1 MTISPF
7 TQRMLDAL
15 PVMMT
20 GSIVLVSLVALFY
33 APFALSVVT
42 LIWVWYLVARFS
54 FALYSHLRGL
64 RRIKEANE
72 QNWRDLYDQFR
83 ASHPDSMVWEQV
95 HHIILM
101 PSYGEPIAVLR
112 QSLSQLSTSDEATAM
127 TVVLAMEA
135 READAFNKASQLRD
149 EFAPHFERILITQHP
164 YGVEGELAG
173 KSSNTNYAIRQASIE
188 VLRHHPAENIIVTV
202 MDADT
207 QWHTRYFSALTY
219 AFITHSDRYHAFWQA
234 PIRYHGKIED
244 LHPALRL
251 INVFASA
258 LELSY
263 LSSWWLSLPIS
274 SYSLSFKLLQASDF
288 WDANVIAEDWHM
300 FLKAYFANN
309 GKVRVNPIYL
319 PFIASVVGGDT
330 FLEAVKNR
338 YHQTV
343 RHALGSREIG
353 YTWANITQSPD
364 IPLYKRMRLFGR
376 VTHDILAA
384 SAGWTL
390 LVLGGQVVPLIH
402 GLGVYGGNWGVFMGL
417 QGAFLMLTIMAISFW
432 LIDNHVRGEP
442 LIPKTWHERF
452 HTVLGF
458 VMFPALTVILLT
470 IPVFHAQLWLLT
482 GTQLVYRVAPK
493 TA

>member
-1 MTISPF
+1 MIISPL

-15 PVMMT
+15 PAMMT
-20 GSIVLVSLVALFY
+20 GSIILVSVWALFY
-33 APFALSVVT
+33 APLLLAMTT
-42 LIWVWYLVARFS
+42 LVWVWYLVARFS
-54 FALYSHLRGL
+54 FALYAHLRGL
-64 RRIKEANE
+64 RRIRQASQ
-72 QNWRDLYDQFR
+72 QNWRDLYAQFR
-83 ASHPDSMVWEQV
+83 QQHPDSIAWEDV
-95 HHIILM
+95 HHIVIV
-101 PSYGEPIAVLR
+101 PSYSEPLDVLR
-112 QSLSQLSTSDEATAM
+112 QSLSHLKASDEALAM

-135 READAFNKASQLRD
+135 REKDGFAKATQLRD
-149 EFAPHFERILITQHP
+149 EFAPYFERIIITQHP

-173 KSSNTNYAIRQASIE
+173 KSSNTNYAIRQVSSE
-188 VLRHHPAENIIVTV
+188 VLRHHAAEYIMVTV

-207 QWHTRYFSALTY
+207 QWHPRYFSALTY
-219 AFITHSDRYHAFWQA
+219 AFITQPDRYYSFWQA
-234 PIRYHGKIED
+234 PIRYHGNIQD

-258 LELSY
+258 LELAY

-274 SYSLSFKLLQASDF
+274 SYSLSFKLLQSSDF

-300 FLKAYFANN
+300 FLKAYFSQH
-309 GKVRVNPIYL
+309 GRVRVIPIYL

-330 FLEAVKNR
+330 FWESVKNR

-364 IPLYKRMRLFGR
+364 IPFYQRMRLLGR

-384 SAGWTL
+384 SAGWML

-402 GLGVYGGNWGVFMGL
+402 GVRIFAGHWGVFIGL
-417 QGAFLMLTIMAISFW
+417 QTAFLLLTLLAIAFW
-432 LIDNHVRGEP
+432 VIDNHVRGEP
-442 LIPKTWHERF
+442 LIPQSWRERF

-458 VMFPALTVILLT
+458 ILFPILTLILLT
-470 IPVFHAQLWLLT
+470 IPVFHAQIWLLT

>member
-7 TQRMLDAL
+7 AQRMLDAL
-15 PVMMT
+15 PAMMT
-20 GSIVLVSLVALFY
+20 GSIVLVTLVALFY

-64 RRIKEANE
+64 RHIKTANQ
-72 QNWRDLYDQFR
+72 QNWRELYTQFR
-83 ASHPDSMVWEQV
+83 TTHADSLSWEAV

-101 PSYGEPIAVLR
+101 PSYGEPIEVLR
-112 QSLSQLSTSDEATAM
+112 QSLSQLSTSDEASAM

-135 READAFNKASQLRD
+135 REKDGFAKASQLRD
-149 EFAPHFERILITQHP
+149 EFAPRFERILITQHP

-188 VLRHHPAENIIVTV
+188 VLRHHPAENIVVTV

-207 QWHTRYFSALTY
+207 QWHSRYFSALTY
-219 AFITHSDRYHAFWQA
+219 AFITHPDRYHAFWQA
-234 PIRYHGKIED
+234 PIRYHGKIEE

-274 SYSLSFKLLQASDF
+274 SYSLSFKLLQSCDF

-300 FLKAYFANN
+300 FLKAYFAKN
-309 GKVRVNPIYL
+309 GRVRVNAIYL

-330 FLEAVKNR
+330 FWQAVRNR

-364 IPLYKRMRLFGR
+364 IPIHKRMRLFGR

-390 LVLGGQVVPLIH
+390 LVLGGQVVPFIH
-402 GLGVYGGNWGVFMGL
+402 GLGVYGGNWGVFIGL
-417 QGAFLMLTIMAISFW
+417 QVAFFMLTLMAISFW

-442 LIPKTWHERF
+442 LIPKGWGERF

-458 VMFPALTVILLT
+458 VMFPALTVFLLT
-470 IPVFHAQLWLLT
+470 LPVFHAQWWLLT